1 MPGDHH
7 KIINNLIT
15 LELCLFKG
23 NEEFFIDFKNE
34 LIILNMFLKLSL
46 LAIFGIAMAHLEG
59 VVVVYLR
66 KALGMLDSESNKESV
81 EKIDPRYLK
90 IEMTRE
96 AATIIM
102 LAAIAILVGNT
113 WPERG
118 IFFLWTFAFWD
129 LFYYLSLYI
138 LIKWPP
144 TFRTIDVLFLIPV
157 PWIAPVW
164 FPIGVSSITI
174 VIVFFLYLFNVI
186 H

>member
-1 MPGDHH
+1 
-7 KIINNLIT
+7 
-15 LELCLFKG
+15 
-23 NEEFFIDFKNE
+23 
-34 LIILNMFLKLSL
+34 MFTKLLL
-46 LAIFGIAMAHLEG
+46 LALFGIAMAHLEG

-66 KALGMLDSESNKESV
+66 KALGMSHTESNKEAL
-81 EKIDPRYLK
+81 EKFTLTYLR

-102 LAAIAILVGNT
+102 LVVIAYLVGSS
-113 WPERG
+113 WVEKG

-144 TFRTIDVLFLIPV
+144 KLTTTDVLFLIPK

-164 FPIGVSSITI
+164 FPVGVSSLTI
-174 VIVFFLYLFNVI
+174 LVILFLAIFHVI

>member
-1 MPGDHH
+1 M
-7 KIINNLIT
+7 IV
-15 LELCLFKG
+15 
-23 NEEFFIDFKNE
+23 
-34 LIILNMFLKLSL
+34 KLLL

-66 KALGMLDSESNKESV
+66 KALGMLDSVSNKESV
-81 EKIDPRYLK
+81 EKFPKRYLN

-102 LAAIAILVGNT
+102 LVVIAYLTGGSWIEKGV
-113 WPERG
+113 
-118 IFFLWTFAFWD
+118 FFLWTFAFWD

-144 TFRTIDVLFLIPV
+144 TLSTIDVLFLIPK

-164 FPIGVSSITI
+164 LPVSISGLTI
-174 VIVFFLYLFNVI
+174 LVIALLAI
-186 H
+186 LGII

>member
-1 MPGDHH
+1 ML
-7 KIINNLIT
+7 INLT
-15 LELCLFKG
+15 
-23 NEEFFIDFKNE
+23 
-34 LIILNMFLKLSL
+34 L

-81 EKIDPRYLK
+81 EKFPKRYLN

-102 LAAIAILVGNT
+102 LVVIAYLAGTT
-113 WPERG
+113 WIERG
-118 IFFLWTFAFWD
+118 VFFLWTFAFWD

-144 TFRTIDVLFLIPV
+144 TLKTIDVLFLIPV

-174 VIVFFLYLFNVI
+174 VIITLLYILKI
-186 H
+186 I

>member
-1 MPGDHH
+1 MSE
-7 KIINNLIT
+7 K
-15 LELCLFKG
+15 
-23 NEEFFIDFKNE
+23 
-34 LIILNMFLKLSL
+34 FLL

-66 KALGMLDSESNKESV
+66 KALGMLDSESNKESI
-81 EKIDPRYLK
+81 EKFPARYLK

-102 LAAIAILVGNT
+102 LVIIAYLTGNT
-113 WPERG
+113 WTEKG
-118 IFFLWTFAFWD
+118 ICFLWTFAFWD

-144 TFRTIDVLFLIPV
+144 TLKTIDVLFLIPK

-164 FPIGVSSITI
+164 FPIGVSSLTI
-174 VIVFFLYLFNVI
+174 IIIALYLF
-186 H
+186 

>member
-1 MPGDHH
+1 MDH
-7 KIINNLIT
+7 NLV
-15 LELCLFKG
+15 
-23 NEEFFIDFKNE
+23 
-34 LIILNMFLKLSL
+34 KLGL

-66 KALGMLDSESNKESV
+66 KVLGMPDSESNRESV
-81 EKIDPRYLK
+81 GKFPRKYLR

-96 AATIIM
+96 AATIVM
-102 LAAIAILVGNT
+102 LVVIAWLTGGSWV
-113 WPERG
+113 EKG

-129 LFYYLSLYI
+129 LFYYVSLYI

-164 FPIGVSSITI
+164 FPIGVSSLTI
-174 VIVFFLYLFNVI
+174 VIIAALYFSGI
-186 H
+186 IP

>member
-1 MPGDHH
+1 M
-7 KIINNLIT
+7 L
-15 LELCLFKG
+15 
-23 NEEFFIDFKNE
+23 
-34 LIILNMFLKLSL
+34 LKLLL

-66 KALGMLDSESNKESV
+66 KALGMLDSESNRESV
-81 EKIDPRYLK
+81 EKISPMYLK

-102 LAAIAILVGNT
+102 LVVIAWLTGSSWI
-113 WPERG
+113 ERG
-118 IFFLWTFAFWD
+118 VFFLWTFAFWD

-144 TFRTIDVLFLIPV
+144 TLKTIDVLFLIPK

-164 FPIGVSSITI
+164 FPIGVSSLTII
-174 VIVFFLYLFNVI
+174 VIAILYLFHVI
-186 H
+186 

>member
-1 MPGDHH
+1 M
-7 KIINNLIT
+7 I
-15 LELCLFKG
+15 
-23 NEEFFIDFKNE
+23 
-34 LIILNMFLKLSL
+34 LKLLL

-66 KALGMLDSESNKESV
+66 KVLGMLDSESNIESV
-81 EKIDPRYLK
+81 EKFPKRFLN

-102 LAAIAILVGNT
+102 LVVIAYLTGVSWIEKGV
-113 WPERG
+113 
-118 IFFLWTFAFWD
+118 FFLWTFAFWD

-144 TFRTIDVLFLIPV
+144 KLTTIDVLFLIPK

-164 FPIGVSSITI
+164 FPIGVSLLTI
-174 VIVFFLYLFNVI
+174 LVIFVLFLFRLF
-186 H
+186 

>member
-1 MPGDHH
+1 MES
-7 KIINNLIT
+7 NL
-15 LELCLFKG
+15 
-23 NEEFFIDFKNE
+23 
-34 LIILNMFLKLSL
+34 LKLIL

-66 KALGMLDSESNKESV
+66 KALGILESESNKESV
-81 EKIDPRYLK
+81 GKFPQRYLK

-102 LAAIAILVGNT
+102 LLVIAWLTGNT
-113 WPERG
+113 WIEKG
-118 IFFLWTFAFWD
+118 AFFLWTFAFWD
-129 LFYYLSLYI
+129 LFYYVSLYV

-164 FPIGVSSITI
+164 FPIGVSSMTI
-174 VIVFFLYLFNVI
+174 VVLAILFLLHGI

>member
-1 MPGDHH
+1 M
-7 KIINNLIT
+7 LIT
-15 LELCLFKG
+15 
-23 NEEFFIDFKNE
+23 
-34 LIILNMFLKLSL
+34 LSL

-66 KALGMLDSESNKESV
+66 KMLGISDSESNKEALKKFPS
-81 EKIDPRYLK
+81 RYLY

-102 LAAIAILVGNT
+102 LIVIACLTGVT
-113 WPERG
+113 WIEKG
-118 IFFLWTFAFWD
+118 AFFLWTFAFWD

-144 TFRTIDVLFLIPV
+144 KFTTIDVLFLIPK

-164 FPIGVSSITI
+164 FPVTISSLTI
-174 VIVFFLYLFNVI
+174 LVIAVLALMEI
-186 H
+186 I

>member
-1 MPGDHH
+1 
-7 KIINNLIT
+7 
-15 LELCLFKG
+15 
-23 NEEFFIDFKNE
+23 
-34 LIILNMFLKLSL
+34 MFLKLLL

-59 VVVVYLR
+59 VVIVYLR
-66 KALGMLDSESNKESV
+66 KALGILDIESNKVSV
-81 EKIDPRYLK
+81 GKFPKRFLN

-102 LAAIAILVGNT
+102 LAIIAYLVGTT
-113 WPERG
+113 WLEKG

-144 TFRTIDVLFLIPV
+144 TLKTIDVLFLIPV

-164 FPIGVSSITI
+164 FPVGVSSLTI
-174 VIVFFLYLFNVI
+174 IAIAVLYLFKVL
-186 H
+186 